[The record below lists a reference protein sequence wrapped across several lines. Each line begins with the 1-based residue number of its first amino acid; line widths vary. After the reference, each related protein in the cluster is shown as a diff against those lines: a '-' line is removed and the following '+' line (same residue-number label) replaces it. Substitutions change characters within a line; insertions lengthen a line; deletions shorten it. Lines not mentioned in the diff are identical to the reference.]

1 MKGFCP
7 KCEAEREFV
16 KTQREET
23 YPVKGEPITIMA
35 NVLTCGTCGTDVF
48 DETLDSENLSLAYSQ
63 YRKQKGLL
71 GPEEIKKIRERYG
84 LSQRGLAALLGWS
97 PATIARY
104 ELGSIPSVAHNDQLC
119 RFSKDVAY
127 ARSLFEASAPKLGNL
142 ERKRVQ
148 KALGSHRADSVPEK
162 ILRILLGLYSR
173 HGESLRGRRRPDLDR
188 LAEMAVFFAAK
199 CPGIAK
205 SKLLKML
212 WYSDFLCYRRTL
224 CSMSGAV
231 YCHNYFGPIPLAHDL
246 VMAYM
251 ERMQFIALKPQSYGE
266 VEGER
271 VEPLVEFE
279 ADLFSPEEL
288 KVLEDV
294 LRKFKA
300 CSATALGKMS
310 HKERGYTETQLGE
323 PIPYEYAMTLKAIE

>member
-1 MKGFCP
+1 MRGFCP
-7 KCEAEREFV
+7 KCGAERELV

-23 YPVKGEPITIMA
+23 YPVKGEPVTIMA
-35 NVLTCGTCGTDVF
+35 NVLTCETCGTDVF
-48 DETLDSENLSLAYSQ
+48 DETLDDENLSLAYSK

-71 GPEEIKKIRERYG
+71 GPQEIKRIRERYG
-84 LSQRGLAALLGWS
+84 LSQRGIAVLLGWS

-119 RFSKDVAY
+119 RFNKDVEY
-127 ARSLFEASAPKLGNL
+127 ARSLFEASAAKLGNL
-142 ERKRVQ
+142 ERKRVER
-148 KALGSHRADSVPEK
+148 ALGSCRADSVPEK
-162 ILRILLGLYSR
+162 ISRILLGLYSR
-173 HGESLRGRRRPDLDR
+173 YEEPLRGRRKPDLDR
-188 LAEMAVFFAAK
+188 LASMAVFFAVK

-271 VEPLVEFE
+271 AEPLVEFE
-279 ADLFSPEEL
+279 GGLFSPEEL

-294 LRKFKA
+294 FRRFKD
-300 CSATALGKMS
+300 CSAAALGKIS

-323 PIPYEYAMTLKAIE
+323 PISYEYAMTLRAIE